1 MSDRAAM
8 TILPKKKEGEESDS
22 DSEGS
27 GEASPSPPTR
37 PPLPTGTHVGPPDDS
52 GGAFLPSSDSYY
64 HRYYTCMYVCM
75 LVCICLCVCIS
86 ALD

>member
-64 HRYYTCMYVCM
+64 HRYYTCVYACMYLSVC
-75 LVCICLCVCIS
+75 VY
-86 ALD
+86 